1 MAAWDA
7 VVRFHA
13 VEDDK
18 EYFASV
24 PLGQTDFEGRQV
36 EGYASIEDIENG
48 AHSAKVRVKK
58 VNIETGPSLT
68 LMLLTHVKLL
78 APVPALQ
85 PVVCIGLNY
94 RKHVEES
101 GVSNVYPW
109 KHSINLLTKSQA
121 RCSCQ
126 PRDVVQTSSWN
137 CKS

>member
-13 VEDDK
+13 FEDDK

-24 PLGQTDFEGRQV
+24 PLGQTDFKGCQV

-58 VNIETGPSLT
+58 VNIERGPSLTLT

-101 GVSNVYPW
+101 GVSNVYP
-109 KHSINLLTKSQA
+109 
-121 RCSCQ
+121 
-126 PRDVVQTSSWN
+126 
-137 CKS
+137 